1 MTKARVN
8 GTTSNAKGDLVVG
21 TGSTTAA
28 ALSVGTDGQVLT
40 AASGQT
46 TGLQWATPASGS
58 MTQIATGSL
67 SGVSTVTISSI
78 SQTYKNLYLTVY
90 GPISTVSQTLW
101 YRYNGTSSAS
111 YYFSGFSPIG
121 SSTIYSDIQYYLPL
135 GWVGTSAAD
144 PDAKGLSTVS
154 FPNYALNAP
163 KINTTFS
170 LNNNNIQKNIIWGGN
185 PSDLTAITNIT
196 ILVTSGSFSSG
207 TYTLYGVN

>member
-46 TGLQWATPASGS
+46 TGLQWATPSSGS
-58 MTQIATGSL
+58 YTQITTGTLTGAS
-67 SGVSTVTISSI
+67 VTISSI
-78 SQTYKNLYLTVY
+78 PQTYRNLYLIVY
-90 GPISTVSQTLW
+90 GPISTANQTMW

-111 YYFSGFSPIG
+111 YKFVGFDAIG
-121 SSTIYSDIQYYLPL
+121 NTTIDSDIQYYLPL
-135 GWVGTSAAD
+135 GWVGTSAGD
-144 PDAKGLSTVS
+144 TDAKGLSTVF
-154 FPNYALNAP
+154 FPNYALSAP
-163 KINTTFS
+163 KINNTVS
-170 LNNNNIQKNIIWGGN
+170 LNNNNIQKNIIWGSN